1 MTPGLGILCSIHLSY
16 GGTVF
21 FQVVST
27 SPLPYQSGDVSN
39 MSLRQPDFSQ
49 GGKLFAAVAAPA
61 APTRIGLLSQSPRFC
76 LYDSLLLFQQGE
88 LANLLANASW
98 NPLRL

>member
-1 MTPGLGILCSIHLSY
+1 MPPARFERTAPGLGILCSIHLSY

-21 FQVVST
+21 FQVVSM

-61 APTRIGLLSQSPRFC
+61 APTRIGLLSHPLDFVSTT
-76 LYDSLLLFQQGE
+76 LFSYSNK
-88 LANLLANASW
+88 ANSQIF
-98 NPLRL
+98 